1 MSAAMR
7 RLLSTALILS
17 LTACASTPT
26 PAVQTTPPPPVTTEP
41 PTTTSVETA
50 DAGAPTATTPVE
62 AADAG
67 TAEATTTTTTPTTA
81 STTPTT
87 ASTTPTTAT
96 TTHPATTPAG
106 GGTVAQGR
114 AVFQRVCARC
124 HEDGEPD
131 GPVPNLRWSEARMRE
146 MVRNG
151 NRRMRAIPVT
161 RLSDADLATLVVYLR
176 STHAIQ

>member
-1 MSAAMR
+1 MSVAMR

-26 PAVQTTPPPPVTTEP
+26 PAVQTAPPAPVTTEP
-41 PTTTSVETA
+41 PTTTSVEAT
-50 DAGAPTATTPVE
+50 DAGAPTAATTPE
-62 AADAG
+62 AAADAG
-67 TAEATTTTTTPTTA
+67 TPEATTTPTTTTPTT
-81 STTPTT
+81 
-87 ASTTPTTAT
+87 TTPTTAT
-96 TTHPATTPAG
+96 TTPATTPPAG

-151 NRRMRAIPVT
+151 NRRMRAIPTT
-161 RLSDADLATLVVYLR
+161 RLSDADLATLVLYLR

>member
-1 MSAAMR
+1 MR
-7 RLLSTALILS
+7 RLLPTALILS
-17 LTACASTPT
+17 LAACASTPT
-26 PAVQTTPPPPVTTEP
+26 PAVQTAPPPPVTTEP
-41 PTTTSVETA
+41 PTTTSVETT
-50 DAGAPTATTPVE
+50 DAGAPTAATTPE
-62 AADAG
+62 ATADAG
-67 TAEATTTTTTPTTA
+67 TPEATTAPATTATTTPAPATSTTA
-81 STTPTT
+81 STTPT
-87 ASTTPTTAT
+87 AS
-96 TTHPATTPAG
+96 AG
-106 GGTVAQGR
+106 GGTPAQGR